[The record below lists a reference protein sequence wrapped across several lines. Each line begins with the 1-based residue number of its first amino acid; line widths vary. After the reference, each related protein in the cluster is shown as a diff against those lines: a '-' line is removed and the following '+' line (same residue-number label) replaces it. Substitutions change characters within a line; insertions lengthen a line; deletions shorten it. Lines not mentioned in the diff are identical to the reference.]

1 MKEYQIQIKLINYLK
16 QNITNNN
23 GIQYPTVNPSM
34 SMGSPSVST
43 DANPPMII
51 GTSSPTS
58 PGNTESLPNRTGVGG
73 KTKGRQARRRYTK
86 KRRSK

>member
-1 MKEYQIQIKLINYLK
+1 
-16 QNITNNN
+16 
-23 GIQYPTVNPSM
+23 M

-58 PGNTESLPNRTGVGG
+58 PDNMDSPPKRLGMGG
-73 KTKGRQARRRYTK
+73 KTKGRRSTK